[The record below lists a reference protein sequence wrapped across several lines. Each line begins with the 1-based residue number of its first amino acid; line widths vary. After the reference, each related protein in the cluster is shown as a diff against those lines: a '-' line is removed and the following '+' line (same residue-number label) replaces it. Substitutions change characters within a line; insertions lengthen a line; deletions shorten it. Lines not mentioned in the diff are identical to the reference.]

1 MAIVYVA
8 MAADI
13 IHPGHIN
20 VISEAAKLGE
30 VTVGLLTDRA
40 IASYK
45 RVPYMSFEERR
56 CVIAQFRQVS
66 HIEAQETWD
75 YEPNLRRLRPHYVVH
90 GDDWQTGI
98 QAGVRQRVIKVL
110 SEWGGELVE
119 VPYTQGISST
129 RLNGAVRRNAI
140 TPGQRLKAFRGLL
153 AAKEMIRAIEVHSGL
168 SGMIAET
175 SAVFHGGF
183 KREFEAMWLSSLT
196 NSAIR
201 GKRDAEIVDGT
212 LQLLTV
218 NEILDVTRK
227 PIIVDAES
235 GGTPEHFKRLVL
247 QLERLGVSCIVPED
261 KIGKKFN
268 SLSTSGASQEQSSIS
283 DFSEMLRAGIGAR
296 GTADLLIV
304 PRIESL
310 VLGKPIEDALCRADR
325 YLEAG
330 ADGILIHSR
339 STTGEDIISFC
350 RTFRKAHWSPPLFVV
365 PTTYSHLTETELQ
378 ACGVTVVIY
387 ANQLLRSALHAMTQA
402 AQSILRHQRAAEC
415 DSDCVSVPELLAF
428 MDQGNVEP

>member
-8 MAADI
+8 LAADI

-20 VISEAAKLGE
+20 VLSEASKLGE
-30 VTVGLLTDRA
+30 VTVGLLTDKA

-45 RVPYMSFEERR
+45 RVPYMSFDERR
-56 CVIAQFRQVS
+56 CVVAQLKQVS

-75 YEPNLRRLRPHYVVH
+75 YEPNLRRLRPAYVVH

-98 QAGVRQRVIKVL
+98 QTGVRRRVIEVL
-110 SEWGGELVE
+110 SEWGGKLIE

-129 RLNGAVRRNAI
+129 SLNGAVRRNAI
-140 TPGQRLKAFRGLL
+140 TPGHRLKALRGLL

-168 SGMIAET
+168 SGIIAET
-175 SAVFHGGF
+175 VAVFQDGF

-212 LQLLTV
+212 AQLLTV
-218 NEILDVTRK
+218 NEILEVTRK

-235 GGTPEHFKRLVL
+235 GGVPEHFQRLVL
-247 QLERLGVSCIVPED
+247 QLERLGVSCIVLED
-261 KIGKKFN
+261 KTGKKFN
-268 SLSTSGASQEQSSIS
+268 SLSVGGATQEQESIG
-283 DFSEMLRAGIGAR
+283 DFCEKLRAGIDAR

-310 VLGKPIEDALCRADR
+310 LLGKPIQDALCRADR
-325 YLEAG
+325 YIEAG

-339 STTGEDIISFC
+339 STTGDDIASFC
-350 RTFRKAHWSPPLFVV
+350 RSFRKTHWSPPLFVV
-365 PTTYSHLTETELQ
+365 PTTYSSVTEADLQ
-378 ACGVTVVIY
+378 ACGATVVIY
-387 ANQLLRSALHAMTQA
+387 ANQLLRAALPAMSQA

-415 DSDCVSVPELLAF
+415 DRDCVSVSELLAF
-428 MDQGNVEP
+428 MDQYTC